1 MLPFPKIEDTLAEA
15 SGRIQNR
22 LTSCAD
28 IVSRCLDRIDMNES
42 EIRAW
47 VVVDEEAALA
57 QAAELDEE
65 LSQGNSRGPLHGI
78 PVGIKDI
85 VDVAGFTTG
94 AGSRWWSGQPPR
106 GTDATLVA
114 LLRAA
119 GVVILGKTVTTQFAC
134 FDPPPTRNPWN
145 HDRTPAGSSSGSGA
159 AVAAGHCL
167 AAIGSQTGGSITRP
181 AAFCGIAGC
190 KPSFNRIPIDGVV
203 PIATSLDHAG
213 PMAKTVEDL
222 TLMMAALL
230 PDFRAADR
238 LPSPPVLGQVR
249 GFSEDRMDA
258 GMCEALEKTLET
270 LTVAGAQVLDLGHV
284 CDFAELLVHHRRV
297 MAVEGA
303 EYHRAAFASRRDD
316 YLPCVAS
323 LIEEGLA
330 ESGVDYVTSRNH
342 QAALSMQMEQVLC
355 GVDAVLTPAAT
366 GAAPDTSTTGDPCMN
381 APWSYTGLPTV
392 SFPVGLADDGM
403 PLSVQLTGKR
413 NGDAG
418 LLAVAAW
425 CEAAVR
431 PK

>member
-1 MLPFPKIEDTLAEA
+1 MLPFPEIEGTLAEA
-15 SGRIQNR
+15 SRCIQGRQA
-22 LTSCAD
+22 SSVE
-28 IVSRCLDRIDMNES
+28 IVRRCLDRIDADES
-42 EIRAW
+42 EIQAW
-47 VVVDEEAALA
+47 VTVDGEAALA
-57 QAAELDEE
+57 QAAKLDTE
-65 LSQGNSRGPLHGI
+65 LSHGNSRGPLHGI

-94 AGSRWWSGQPPR
+94 AGSRWWASQPPR

-114 LLRAA
+114 RLRAA
-119 GVVILGKTVTTQFAC
+119 GAGILGKTVTTQFAC

-190 KPSFNRIPIDGVV
+190 KPTFNRIPVDGVV

-222 TLMMAALL
+222 AVMMSVLL
-230 PDFRAADR
+230 PGFQADEP
-238 LPSPPVLGQVR
+238 LQSPPILGQIS
-249 GFSEDRMDA
+249 GFSEERMNTE
-258 GMCEALEKTLET
+258 MCEAFGKTLES
-270 LTVAGAQVLDLGHV
+270 LIKAGAQVIDLGNI
-284 CDFAELLVHHRRV
+284 CDFQELLIHHRRV

-303 EYHRAAFASRRDD
+303 EFHRSAFDSRRED

-330 ESGVDYVTSRNH
+330 ESGVDYVASRNH
-342 QAALSMQMEQVLC
+342 QSAVSMQMDRALC
-355 GVDAVLTPAAT
+355 GIDAVLTPATT

-381 APWSYTGLPTV
+381 SPWSYTGLPTV
-392 SFPVGLADDGM
+392 SFPVGLTDDQM
-403 PLSVQLTGKR
+403 PLAVQLTGKR
-413 NGDAG
+413 NGEAG
-418 LLAVAAW
+418 LFAVAGW
-425 CEAAVR
+425 CEAMVR
-431 PK
+431 LK